1 MSKNDNSYYINVDG
15 HIKETFVANLAN
27 MKDSEQEKTML
38 VYSLGDTKLPSGTQ
52 LFVPETVAKYF
63 TRDVVDIDLIHVDDL
78 AEIEQRDDAL
88 RAEIVVKNETEGQV
102 FAKDAEIAFEGYAD
116 DLGEPI
122 SGCTGTSVSR
132 REWRAAIS

>member
-1 MSKNDNSYYINVDG
+1 M
-15 HIKETFVANLAN
+15 
-27 MKDSEQEKTML
+27 
-38 VYSLGDTKLPSGTQ
+38 
-52 LFVPETVAKYF
+52 AKYF

-116 DLGEPI
+116 DLGGPI